1 MQGLLRPSTTIS
13 VAVSALFAV
22 VPVVPVARGH
32 APPIPTGVELV
43 AGSDSSITISWNA
56 SPGATKYNLFR
67 GTRSGGESRT
77 PIASTTKLTYKDPHL
92 SSTPVYFYQLTA
104 VNAAG
109 ESPRT
114 PEDASKTP
122 PPVSEGGNVAGRP
135 QANSLVFYCKDAR
148 LAGFDWFERLN
159 AWFPVVVHSPGSL
172 SPSQLV
178 VDMAYSSR
186 GTITFKDVLENTA
199 GLYTI
204 DWRYAFASGL
214 FPGVTNRQMGL
225 AVDGHVI
232 TRTERFP
239 VTGDFNYYQ
248 HSFLQA
254 HLNAGV
260 NSITL
265 FAVSDHGVA
274 RLDQMTV
281 TPATASVPAAPT
293 HLTAKPG
300 NATVSLSWSTSSSGR
315 PIAYEIYRGTMSDGE
330 AVTPIGSTAGTSF
343 TDKGLHNGTR
353 YYYMVAAINAQGT
366 SPDTAEVAV
375 VPV

>member
-1 MQGLLRPSTTIS
+1 MEPLLRLATTIS
-13 VAVSALFAV
+13 VAVGALLAV
-22 VPVVPVARGH
+22 GAVDLTTGSHVPPT
-32 APPIPTGVELV
+32 PTGVELL
-43 AGSDSSITISWNA
+43 AGSDSSITISWTA
-56 SPGATKYNLFR
+56 SAGATKYYIYR
-67 GTRSGGESRT
+67 GTRSGGEGTT
-77 PIASTTKLTYKDPHL
+77 PIASTARTTYKDSHL
-92 SSTPVYFYQLTA
+92 SSTLVYFYQLTA

-109 ESPRT
+109 QSPRT
-114 PEDASKTP
+114 AEDASKTP
-122 PPVSEGGNVAGRP
+122 PPVSNGGNVPGEP
-135 QANSLVFYCKDAR
+135 QGNSLIFYCKDAM

-159 AWFPVVVHSPGSL
+159 GWFPEVVHSPGSL
-172 SPSQLV
+172 SPGQLV

-186 GTITFKDVLENTA
+186 GTMTFKDVLVKTA

-225 AVDGHVI
+225 SVDGHVI

-239 VTGDFNYYQ
+239 VTGDFNFYQ

-254 HLNAGV
+254 HLNSGV

-281 TPATASVPAAPT
+281 TPASRSVPAAPT
-293 HLTAKPG
+293 NLSAKPG
-300 NATVSLSWSTSSSGR
+300 NTTVSLSWKISVSGS
-315 PIAYEIYRGTMSDGE
+315 PIAYEIYRGTRSDGE
-330 AVTPIGSTAGTSF
+330 AVTPIGATSGTSF
-343 TDKGLHNGTR
+343 TDKGLRNGTR
-353 YYYMVAAINAQGT
+353 YYFMVAAINAQGI
-366 SPDTAEVAV
+366 SPDTNEVSV